1 MFDKLFIKL
10 AFDKSSF
17 ENKLPAFMYK
27 KAKIIQIKIIF
38 MLYVLPSHSA
48 TLSDVIFVESES
60 VSIFLVEFLNGWFDD
75 SLNEAPNEPL
85 NEPLDEL
92 LNEPLDELLNEPLNG
107 RFDFLELF
115 YILCDYNNTKENSLR
130 TN

>member
-1 MFDKLFIKL
+1 
-10 AFDKSSF
+10 
-17 ENKLPAFMYK
+17 
-27 KAKIIQIKIIF
+27 
-38 MLYVLPSHSA
+38 
-48 TLSDVIFVESES
+48 
-60 VSIFLVEFLNGWFDD
+60 LVEFLNGWFDD

-92 LNEPLDELLNEPLNG
+92 LNEPLNG

-115 YILCDYNNTKENSLR
+115 DILCDYNNTKENSLR